1 MQEACEDLKDIDMS
15 VVEKTFKTNIIQMIA
30 MAKYALPHMK
40 RGDNIVNSASIAS
53 YMGNP
58 QLVDYASTK
67 GAIVTFTRALA
78 QQQAPNGI
86 RINAVAPGI
95 M

>member
-1 MQEACEDLKDIDMS
+1 MA
-15 VVEKTFKTNIIQMIA
+15 VVEKTFKTNIIQMIG
-30 MAKYALPHMK
+30 MSKYALPHLK
-40 RGDNIVNSASIAS
+40 RGDSIINSASVLS

-58 QLVDYASTK
+58 NMIDYASTK
-67 GAIVTFTRALA
+67 GAIVTFTRSLA
-78 QQQAPNGI
+78 QQQAKNGI

>member
-1 MQEACEDLKDIDMS
+1 
-15 VVEKTFKTNIIQMIA
+15 
-30 MAKYALPHMK
+30 MK
-40 RGDNIVNSASIAS
+40 RGSSIINSCSVTV

-58 QLVDYASTK
+58 QLIDYSYTK
-67 GAIVTFTRALA
+67 GAITTFMRSLA
-78 QQQAPNGI
+78 QQQASNGI